1 MMEEALE
8 SAELIIKKWDP
19 NSQSYTKIISLFRH
33 SRKQAKEFIRC
44 VRDLRR
50 AMHFLVSQASKSD
63 KLVLAQNLMQIGM
76 STLEKEFF
84 QILSSNRDHLDPDSV
99 SVQSTISSNSEFEVY
114 MEYDEDD
121 DDELKKAGESISQVE
136 KASALVMSDLKV
148 IAETMI
154 CCGYGKECIKSYQ
167 LIRKSIVDEGL
178 HLLGIEKVKTSHFQK
193 MDWHVLEHMIKN
205 WVKAAKIGVTTLFRG
220 EKLLC
225 DHVFSASVTIGQ
237 SCFNQI
243 AKEAGLNLFMLPE
256 LVANK
261 EKKQHHHE
269 RIFKLMDLYAAISDL
284 WPDIEMIFSFDSLAS
299 VKTLVLSTLK
309 KLKDSIH
316 TCLKEFETMIH
327 KDSSKE
333 ISPEGGVHKLTRTT
347 MSFLS
352 LLSEYSRVHVLSEI
366 LTEHPLKTNTR
377 LLESYF
383 TAPILED
390 EHVNNHACSVHLA
403 WLILV
408 FLCKLDTKAESYND
422 VSLSY
427 IFLVNNMQFVADTVR
442 SSHLKNILG
451 DDWLTKHEAKLKSY
465 AEKYEKTAW
474 ANVLVSLPSK
484 TSAKLSPEEATTCFK
499 RFHAAFA
506 GAYLKQSSCVIVD
519 AKLRDELKVSIV
531 KKLVPEYREF
541 YEKYLAMLRQD
552 RNIEMLRNIY
562 ILAKLERIITAAR
575 LCTSQAELKDGTTRA
590 PIVWFLSC
598 QRATELKPSLENPDH
613 FETPAVIFNSRF
625 TRLQTV
631 HCVHNV
637 IEFLS
642 DDSPDMDVIGISGS
656 LGRFKSHV
664 SNIVFD
670 VFIATCQDPAQNMES
685 SQIDGSH

>member
-1 MMEEALE
+1 MAKMAKTVTFSSFSSLSNLSSLPSFTSLPASPLNKTFSQSMMEEALE
-8 SAELIIKKWDP
+8 SAESIITKWDL

-33 SRKQAKEFIRC
+33 SRKEAKEFIRC
-44 VRDLRR
+44 VRDLRK
-50 AMHFLVSQASKSD
+50 AMHFLVSQDSKSE

-84 QILSSNRDHLDPDSV
+84 QILSSNRDHLDPDSA

-121 DDELKKAGESISQVE
+121 DDVLKKAGESISQVE

-154 CCGYGKECIKSYQ
+154 ICGYGKECIKSYK

-178 HLLGIEKVKTSHFQK
+178 HLLGIEKLKTSQIHK
-193 MDWHVLEHMIKN
+193 MDWGVLEHMIKN
-205 WVKAAKIGVTTLFRG
+205 WIKAAKIGVTTLFRG

-225 DHVFSASVTIGQ
+225 DHVFSASLTIGQ

-243 AKEAGLNLFMLPE
+243 AKEAGLNLFLLPE
-256 LVANK
+256 LVAKK

-284 WPDIEMIFSFDSLAS
+284 WPDIEMIFNFDSLAA

-327 KDSSKE
+327 KDSLKE
-333 ISPEGGVHKLTRTT
+333 LTPEGGIHKLTRTT
-347 MSFLS
+347 MSFIS
-352 LLSEYSRVHVLSEI
+352 SLSEYSRVLSEI

-427 IFLVNNMQFVADTVR
+427 IFLVNNLHFVVDTVR
-442 SSHLKNILG
+442 SSNLKNLLG
-451 DDWLTKHEAKLKSY
+451 DDWLTKHEAKLKIY
-465 AEKYEKTAW
+465 AEKYETAAW
-474 ANVLVSLPSK
+474 TNVFVSLPGKNS
-484 TSAKLSPEEATTCFK
+484 TRLSPEEATTCFK

-519 AKLRDELKVSIV
+519 GKLREELKVSIAR
-531 KKLVPEYREF
+531 KLVPEYREF
-541 YEKYLAMLRQD
+541 YEKHLRMLRKD
-552 RNIEMLRNIY
+552 RNIEMLV
-562 ILAKLERIITAAR
+562 
-575 LCTSQAELKDGTTRA
+575 S
-590 PIVWFLSC
+590 F
-598 QRATELKPSLENPDH
+598 KPDNLENY
-613 FETPAVIFNSRF
+613 
-625 TRLQTV
+625 
-631 HCVHNV
+631 
-637 IEFLS
+637 LS
-642 DDSPDMDVIGISGS
+642 DLFHGTPILSGS
-656 LGRFKSHV
+656 SH
-664 SNIVFD
+664 F
-670 VFIATCQDPAQNMES
+670 AS
-685 SQIDGSH
+685 SSLSSSSCFSIGCVKN

>member
-1 MMEEALE
+1 MAKSVTFSTSSSASNLSSPSFASLPASPLNQPFSQSMVEEALE
-8 SAELIIKKWDP
+8 SAESIIKKWDP
-19 NSQSYTKIISLFRH
+19 NAQSYTKIISLFRH

-44 VRDLRR
+44 VRDLRS
-50 AMHFLVSQASKSD
+50 AMHFLVSQDSKSD

-84 QILSSNRDHLDPDSV
+84 QILSSNRDHLDPDSA
-99 SVQSTISSNSEFEVY
+99 SGQSTISSNSEFEVY
-114 MEYDEDD
+114 MDYDDDD

-154 CCGYGKECIKSYQ
+154 SCGYGKECIKSYK

-178 HLLGIEKVKTSHFQK
+178 HLLGIEKVKTSHFHK
-193 MDWHVLEHMIKN
+193 MDRGVLEHMIKN
-205 WVKAAKIGVTTLFRG
+205 WIKAAKIGVTTLFRG

-243 AKEAGLNLFMLPE
+243 AKEAGLNVTSRWETFTLGREGTTLASGDRKYSENLRSTIEEHRSCHFRSSMIGGVTLNLFMLPE

-269 RIFKLMDLYAAISDL
+269 RIFKMMDLYAAISDL
-284 WPDIEMIFSFDSLAS
+284 WPDIEMVFSFDSLAS

-333 ISPEGGVHKLTRTT
+333 LSPEGGVHKLTRTT

-366 LTEHPLKTNTR
+366 LIEHPLKTNTR

-390 EHVNNHACSVHLA
+390 KHVNNHACSVHLA

-408 FLCKLDTKAESYND
+408 FLCKLDTKAESHSD
-422 VSLSY
+422 VSLSC

-442 SSHLKNILG
+442 FSHLKNLLG

-474 ANVLVSLPSK
+474 ANVLVCLPAK

-499 RFHAAFA
+499 RFHTAFA
-506 GAYLKQSSCVIVD
+506 GAYLKQSSCGIVD

-541 YEKYLAMLRQD
+541 YEKYLPMLRQD
-552 RNIEMLRNIY
+552 RNIEMLV
-562 ILAKLERIITAAR
+562 
-575 LCTSQAELKDGTTRA
+575 S
-590 PIVWFLSC
+590 F
-598 QRATELKPSLENPDH
+598 KPDNLENY
-613 FETPAVIFNSRF
+613 
-625 TRLQTV
+625 
-631 HCVHNV
+631 
-637 IEFLS
+637 LS
-642 DDSPDMDVIGISGS
+642 DLFHGTPMLSGS
-656 LGRFKSHV
+656 SH
-664 SNIVFD
+664 STS
-670 VFIATCQDPAQNMES
+670 ASLS
-685 SQIDGSH
+685 SPSCFSIRCVKH

>member
-1 MMEEALE
+1 MVKMAKSVTFSTSSSTSNLSSHPSFTSLASFNSLPASPLSQPFSQSMMEEALE

-44 VRDLRR
+44 VRDLRK
-50 AMHFLVSQASKSD
+50 AMHFLVSQDSKSD
-63 KLVLAQNLMQIGM
+63 KLVLAQSLMQIGM

-84 QILSSNRDHLDPDSV
+84 QILSSNRDHLDPDST

-114 MEYDEDD
+114 MENDD
-121 DDELKKAGESISQVE
+121 DEYDELKKAGESISQVE

-154 CCGYGKECIKSYQ
+154 SCGY
-167 LIRKSIVDEGL
+167 EGQDL
-178 HLLGIEKVKTSHFQK
+178 SVSKNGLG
-193 MDWHVLEHMIKN
+193 VLEHMIKN
-205 WVKAAKIGVTTLFRG
+205 WVKAAKIGVTTLFKG

-243 AKEAGLNLFMLPE
+243 AKEAGLNLFRLPE
-256 LVANK
+256 LVAHK

-269 RIFKLMDLYAAISDL
+269 RIFKLLDLYAAISDL

-309 KLKDSIH
+309 KLKESIH

-347 MSFLS
+347 MSFISSLS
-352 LLSEYSRVHVLSEI
+352 VYSRVLSVYSRVLSEI
-366 LTEHPLKTNTR
+366 LTEHPLKRNSR

-390 EHVNNHACSVHLA
+390 EHVNNQACSVHIA

-427 IFLVNNMQFVADTVR
+427 IFLVNNLQFVIDTVC
-442 SSHLKNILG
+442 SSQLKNLIG
-451 DDWLTKHEAKLKSY
+451 DDWLTKHKAKLKSY
-465 AEKYEKTAW
+465 AEKYEKAAW
-474 ANVLVSLPSK
+474 TNVFVSLPAK

-506 GAYLKQSSCVIVD
+506 GAYLKQSSCIIVD
-519 AKLRDELKVSIV
+519 AKLRDDLKVSIAR
-531 KKLVPEYREF
+531 KLVPEYREF
-541 YEKYLAMLRQD
+541 YEKYLPMLRQD
-552 RNIEMLRNIY
+552 RNIEMLV
-562 ILAKLERIITAAR
+562 
-575 LCTSQAELKDGTTRA
+575 C
-590 PIVWFLSC
+590 F
-598 QRATELKPSLENPDH
+598 KPDNLENY
-613 FETPAVIFNSRF
+613 
-625 TRLQTV
+625 
-631 HCVHNV
+631 
-637 IEFLS
+637 LS
-642 DDSPDMDVIGISGS
+642 DLFHGTPMLSGS
-656 LGRFKSHV
+656 SH
-664 SNIVFD
+664 S
-670 VFIATCQDPAQNMES
+670 AASASLS
-685 SQIDGSH
+685 SPSCFSIRCVKH

>member
-1 MMEEALE
+1 MEEALE

-19 NSQSYTKIISLFRH
+19 NSQSYTKIISVQTQQKTSQRIH
-33 SRKQAKEFIRC
+33 Q
-44 VRDLRR
+44 
-50 AMHFLVSQASKSD
+50 MHSKSD
-63 KLVLAQNLMQIGM
+63 KLVLAQSLMQIGM

-84 QILSSNRDHLDPDSV
+84 QILSSNRDHLDPDST

-114 MEYDEDD
+114 MENDD
-121 DDELKKAGESISQVE
+121 DEYDELKKAGESISQVE

-154 CCGYGKECIKSYQ
+154 SCGYGKECIKSYK

-178 HLLGIEKVKTSHFQK
+178 HLLGIEKVKTSQFQK
-193 MDWHVLEHMIKN
+193 MDWGVLEHMIKN
-205 WVKAAKIGVTTLFRG
+205 WVKAAKIGVTTLFKG

-243 AKEAGLNLFMLPE
+243 AKEAGLNLFRLPE
-256 LVANK
+256 LVAHK

-269 RIFKLMDLYAAISDL
+269 RIFKLLDLYAAISDL

-309 KLKDSIH
+309 KLKESIH

-333 ISPEGGVHKLTRTT
+333 ISLKEGSQADSDNDEFHIIV
-347 MSFLS
+347 
-352 LLSEYSRVHVLSEI
+352 VQ
-366 LTEHPLKTNTR
+366 
-377 LLESYF
+377 SYF

-390 EHVNNHACSVHLA
+390 EHVNNQACSVHIA

-427 IFLVNNMQFVADTVR
+427 IFLVNNLQFVIDTVC
-442 SSHLKNILG
+442 SSQLKNLIG
-451 DDWLTKHEAKLKSY
+451 DDWLTKHKAKLKSY
-465 AEKYEKTAW
+465 AEKYEKAAW
-474 ANVLVSLPSK
+474 TNVFVSLPAK

-506 GAYLKQSSCVIVD
+506 GAYLKQSSCIIVD
-519 AKLRDELKVSIV
+519 AKLRDDLKVSIAR
-531 KKLVPEYREF
+531 KLVPEYREF
-541 YEKYLAMLRQD
+541 YEKYLPMLRQD
-552 RNIEMLRNIY
+552 RNIEMLV
-562 ILAKLERIITAAR
+562 
-575 LCTSQAELKDGTTRA
+575 C
-590 PIVWFLSC
+590 F
-598 QRATELKPSLENPDH
+598 KPDNLENY
-613 FETPAVIFNSRF
+613 
-625 TRLQTV
+625 
-631 HCVHNV
+631 
-637 IEFLS
+637 LS
-642 DDSPDMDVIGISGS
+642 DLFHGTPMLSGS
-656 LGRFKSHV
+656 SH
-664 SNIVFD
+664 S
-670 VFIATCQDPAQNMES
+670 AASASLS
-685 SQIDGSH
+685 SPSCFSIRCVKH

>member
-1 MMEEALE
+1 MVKMAKSVTFSTSSSASNLSSPSFASLPASPLNQPFSQSMMEEALE
-8 SAELIIKKWDP
+8 SAESIIKKWDP
-19 NSQSYTKIISLFRH
+19 NAQSYTKIISLFRH

-50 AMHFLVSQASKSD
+50 AMHFLVSQDFKSD
-63 KLVLAQNLMQIGM
+63 KLVLAQSLMQIGM

-84 QILSSNRDHLDPDSV
+84 QILSSNRDHLDPDSA
-99 SVQSTISSNSEFEVY
+99 SGQSTISSNSEFEVY
-114 MEYDEDD
+114 MEHDDDE

-136 KASALVMSDLKV
+136 KASALV

-154 CCGYGKECIKSYQ
+154 SCGYGKECIKSYK

-178 HLLGIEKVKTSHFQK
+178 HLLGIEKVKTSHFHK
-193 MDWHVLEHMIKN
+193 MDWGVLEHMIKN
-205 WVKAAKIGVTTLFRG
+205 WIKAAKIGVTTLFKG

-225 DHVFSASVTIGQ
+225 DHVFSASLTIGQ

-256 LVANK
+256 LVAHK

-474 ANVLVSLPSK
+474 ANVLVSLPAK
-484 TSAKLSPEEATTCFK
+484 TGAKLSPEEATTCFK

-541 YEKYLAMLRQD
+541 YEKYLPMLRQD
-552 RNIEMLRNIY
+552 RNIEMLV
-562 ILAKLERIITAAR
+562 
-575 LCTSQAELKDGTTRA
+575 S
-590 PIVWFLSC
+590 F
-598 QRATELKPSLENPDH
+598 KPDNLENY
-613 FETPAVIFNSRF
+613 
-625 TRLQTV
+625 
-631 HCVHNV
+631 
-637 IEFLS
+637 LS
-642 DDSPDMDVIGISGS
+642 DLFHGTPMLSGS
-656 LGRFKSHV
+656 SH
-664 SNIVFD
+664 S
-670 VFIATCQDPAQNMES
+670 ASASLS
-685 SQIDGSH
+685 SPSCFSIRCVKH

>member
-1 MMEEALE
+1 MVKMAKSVTFSTSSSTSNLSSHPSFTSLASFNSLPASPLSQPFSQSMMEEALE

-44 VRDLRR
+44 VRDLRK
-50 AMHFLVSQASKSD
+50 AMHFLVSQDSKSD
-63 KLVLAQNLMQIGM
+63 KLVLAQSLMQIGM

-84 QILSSNRDHLDPDSV
+84 QILSSNRDHLDPDST

-114 MEYDEDD
+114 MENDD
-121 DDELKKAGESISQVE
+121 DEYDELKKAGESISQVE

-154 CCGYGKECIKSYQ
+154 SCGYGKECIKSYK

-178 HLLGIEKVKTSHFQK
+178 HLLGIEKVKTSQFQK
-193 MDWHVLEHMIKN
+193 MDWGVLEHMIKN
-205 WVKAAKIGVTTLFRG
+205 WVKAAKIGVTTLFKG

-243 AKEAGLNLFMLPE
+243 AKEAGLNLFRLPE
-256 LVANK
+256 LVAHK

-269 RIFKLMDLYAAISDL
+269 RIFKLLDLYAAISDL

-309 KLKDSIH
+309 KLKESIH

-347 MSFLS
+347 MSFISSLS
-352 LLSEYSRVHVLSEI
+352 VYSRVLSVYSRVLSEI
-366 LTEHPLKTNTR
+366 LTEHPLKRNSR

-390 EHVNNHACSVHLA
+390 EHVNNQACSVHIA

-427 IFLVNNMQFVADTVR
+427 IFLVNNLQFVIDTVC
-442 SSHLKNILG
+442 SSQLKNLIG
-451 DDWLTKHEAKLKSY
+451 DDWLTKHKAKLKSY
-465 AEKYEKTAW
+465 AEKYEKAAW
-474 ANVLVSLPSK
+474 TNVFVSLPAK

-506 GAYLKQSSCVIVD
+506 GAYLKQSSCIIVD
-519 AKLRDELKVSIV
+519 AKLRDDLKVSIAR
-531 KKLVPEYREF
+531 KLVPEYREF
-541 YEKYLAMLRQD
+541 YEKYLPMLRQD
-552 RNIEMLRNIY
+552 RNIEMLV
-562 ILAKLERIITAAR
+562 
-575 LCTSQAELKDGTTRA
+575 C
-590 PIVWFLSC
+590 F
-598 QRATELKPSLENPDH
+598 KPDNLENY
-613 FETPAVIFNSRF
+613 
-625 TRLQTV
+625 
-631 HCVHNV
+631 
-637 IEFLS
+637 LS
-642 DDSPDMDVIGISGS
+642 DLFHGTPMLSGS
-656 LGRFKSHV
+656 SH
-664 SNIVFD
+664 S
-670 VFIATCQDPAQNMES
+670 AASASLS
-685 SQIDGSH
+685 SPSCFSIRCVKH

>member
-1 MMEEALE
+1 MAKSVTFSTFSSPSNLSSHPSFTSLASFNSLPASPLNQPFSQSMMEEALE
-8 SAELIIKKWDP
+8 AAESIIKKWDP

-33 SRKQAKEFIRC
+33 NRKEAKEFIRC

-50 AMHFLVSQASKSD
+50 AMHFLVSQDSKSD

-76 STLEKEFF
+76 SMLEKEFF
-84 QILSSNRDHLDPDSV
+84 QILSSNRDHLDPESA
-99 SVQSTISSNSEFEVY
+99 SGQSTISSNSEFEVF
-114 MEYDEDD
+114 MEYDDD
-121 DDELKKAGESISQVE
+121 DDDEELKKAGESISQVE
-136 KASALVMSDLKV
+136 KASALVMSDLRV

-154 CCGYGKECIKSYQ
+154 SCGYGKECIKSYK

-178 HLLGIEKVKTSHFQK
+178 HLLGIEKVKTSQFHK
-193 MDWHVLEHMIKN
+193 MDWGVLEHMIKN
-205 WVKAAKIGVTTLFRG
+205 WIKAAKIGVTTLLRG

-243 AKEAGLNLFMLPE
+243 AKEAGVNLFMLPE

-284 WPDIEMIFSFDSLAS
+284 WPDIEMIFNFDSLAS

-316 TCLKEFETMIH
+316 TCLKEFETTIH

-333 ISPEGGVHKLTRTT
+333 LSPEGGVHKLTRTT
-347 MSFLS
+347 MSFVS
-352 LLSEYSRVHVLSEI
+352 SLSEYSRVLSEI

-408 FLCKLDTKAESYND
+408 FLCKLDTKSESYND
-422 VSLSY
+422 VCLSY
-427 IFLVNNMQFVADTVR
+427 IFLVNNLHFVVDTVR
-442 SSHLKNILG
+442 STHLKNLLG
-451 DDWLTKHEAKLKSY
+451 DDWLTKHEAKLRSY
-465 AEKYEKTAW
+465 AEKYEVAAW
-474 ANVLVSLPSK
+474 TNVLGSLPAK
-484 TSAKLSPEEATTCFK
+484 TSTKLSPGEATTCFK

-519 AKLRDELKVSIV
+519 AKLRDELKVSIA
-531 KKLVPEYREF
+531 KKLVPKYGEF
-541 YEKYLAMLRQD
+541 YQKYLPMLRQD
-552 RNIEMLRNIY
+552 RNIEMLV
-562 ILAKLERIITAAR
+562 
-575 LCTSQAELKDGTTRA
+575 S
-590 PIVWFLSC
+590 F
-598 QRATELKPSLENPDH
+598 KPDNLENY
-613 FETPAVIFNSRF
+613 
-625 TRLQTV
+625 
-631 HCVHNV
+631 
-637 IEFLS
+637 LS
-642 DDSPDMDVIGISGS
+642 DLFHGTPILSGS
-656 LGRFKSHV
+656 SH
-664 SNIVFD
+664 
-670 VFIATCQDPAQNMES
+670 PAS
-685 SQIDGSH
+685 SSLTSPSCFSIRCVKH

>member
-1 MMEEALE
+1 MFNDLYKDSQDIKSYVTPLNLSQSAMVKMAKSVTFSTSSSASNLSSHPSFTSLASFNSLPASPLNQHFSQSMMEEALE
-8 SAELIIKKWDP
+8 SAESIIKKWDP
-19 NSQSYTKIISLFRH
+19 NSQSYRKIISLFRH
-33 SRKQAKEFIRC
+33 SRKQAKEFIGC

-50 AMHFLVSQASKSD
+50 AMHFLVSQDSKSD

-76 STLEKEFF
+76 SMLEKEFF
-84 QILSSNRDHLDPDSV
+84 QILSSNRDHLDPDSA
-99 SVQSTISSNSEFEVY
+99 SGQSTISSNSEFEVY
-114 MEYDEDD
+114 MEYDEDDDDD

-154 CCGYGKECIKSYQ
+154 SCGYGKECIKSYK

-178 HLLGIEKVKTSHFQK
+178 HLLGIEKVKNSQFHK
-193 MDWHVLEHMIKN
+193 MDWGVLEVMIKN
-205 WVKAAKIGVTTLFRG
+205 WIKAANIGVTTLFKG

-225 DHVFSASVTIGQ
+225 DHVFSASLTIGQ

-256 LVANK
+256 LVAHK

-299 VKTLVLSTLK
+299 VKTRVLSTLK

-316 TCLKEFETMIH
+316 TCLKEFETTIH

-333 ISPEGGVHKLTRTT
+333 LSPEGGVYKLTRTT
-347 MSFLS
+347 MSFIS
-352 LLSEYSRVHVLSEI
+352 SLSEYSRVLSEI

-427 IFLVNNMQFVADTVR
+427 IFLVNNLQFVVDTVR
-442 SSHLKNILG
+442 SSQLKNLLG
-451 DDWLTKHEAKLKSY
+451 DDWVTKHEVKLKSY
-465 AEKYEKTAW
+465 AEKYEKAAW
-474 ANVLVSLPSK
+474 TNVLVSLPGKKS
-484 TSAKLSPEEATTCFK
+484 TKLSPEEATTCFK
-499 RFHAAFA
+499 RFHSAFA
-506 GAYLKQSSCVIVD
+506 GAYLKQSSCVIAD
-519 AKLRDELKVSIV
+519 AKLRDELKVSIAR
-531 KKLVPEYREF
+531 KLVPEYRVF
-541 YEKYLAMLRQD
+541 YEKYLPMLRQD
-552 RNIEMLRNIY
+552 RNIEMLV
-562 ILAKLERIITAAR
+562 
-575 LCTSQAELKDGTTRA
+575 C
-590 PIVWFLSC
+590 F
-598 QRATELKPSLENPDH
+598 KPDNLENYLSGLFH
-613 FETPAVIFNSRF
+613 GTPM
-625 TRLQTV
+625 L
-631 HCVHNV
+631 
-637 IEFLS
+637 
-642 DDSPDMDVIGISGS
+642 SGS
-656 LGRFKSHV
+656 SH
-664 SNIVFD
+664 S
-670 VFIATCQDPAQNMES
+670 AASASLS
-685 SQIDGSH
+685 SPSCFSIRCVKH

>member
-1 MMEEALE
+1 YKDSQKSYKLISESIKPLTMVKMAKSVTFSTSSSASNLSSPSFASLPASPLNQPFSQSMMEEALE
-8 SAELIIKKWDP
+8 SAESIIKKWDP
-19 NSQSYTKIISLFRH
+19 KAQSYTKIISLFRH

-50 AMHFLVSQASKSD
+50 AMHFLVSQDSKSD
-63 KLVLAQNLMQIGM
+63 KLVLAQSLMQIGM

-84 QILSSNRDHLDPDSV
+84 QILSSNRDHLDPDSA
-99 SVQSTISSNSEFEVY
+99 SGQSTISSNSEFEVY
-114 MEYDEDD
+114 MEYDEDEDD

-136 KASALVMSDLKV
+136 KASAMVMSDLKV

-154 CCGYGKECIKSYQ
+154 SCGYGKECIKSYK

-178 HLLGIEKVKTSHFQK
+178 HLLGIEKVKTSHFHK
-193 MDWHVLEHMIKN
+193 MDWGVLEHMIKN
-205 WVKAAKIGVTTLFRG
+205 WIKAAKIGVTTLFKG

-225 DHVFSASVTIGQ
+225 DHVFSASLTIGQ

-256 LVANK
+256 LVAYK

-442 SSHLKNILG
+442 SSHLKNLLG

-474 ANVLVSLPSK
+474 ANVLVSLPAK
-484 TSAKLSPEEATTCFK
+484 TSAKLSPVEATTCFK

-541 YEKYLAMLRQD
+541 YVKYLPMLRQD
-552 RNIEMLRNIY
+552 RNIEMLV
-562 ILAKLERIITAAR
+562 
-575 LCTSQAELKDGTTRA
+575 S
-590 PIVWFLSC
+590 F
-598 QRATELKPSLENPDH
+598 KPDNLENY
-613 FETPAVIFNSRF
+613 
-625 TRLQTV
+625 
-631 HCVHNV
+631 
-637 IEFLS
+637 LS
-642 DDSPDMDVIGISGS
+642 DLFHGTPMLSGS
-656 LGRFKSHV
+656 SH
-664 SNIVFD
+664 S
-670 VFIATCQDPAQNMES
+670 ASASLS
-685 SQIDGSH
+685 SPSCFSIRCVKH

>member
-1 MMEEALE
+1 MVKMAKSVTFSTSSSASNLSSPSFASLPASPLNQPFSQSMMEEALE
-8 SAELIIKKWDP
+8 SAESIIKKWDP
-19 NSQSYTKIISLFRH
+19 KAQSYTKIISLFRH

-50 AMHFLVSQASKSD
+50 AMHFLVSQDSKSD
-63 KLVLAQNLMQIGM
+63 KLVLAQSLMQIGM

-84 QILSSNRDHLDPDSV
+84 QILSSNRDHLDPDSA
-99 SVQSTISSNSEFEVY
+99 SGQSTISSNSEFEVY
-114 MEYDEDD
+114 MEYDEDEDD

-136 KASALVMSDLKV
+136 KASAMVMSDLKV

-154 CCGYGKECIKSYQ
+154 SCGYGKECIKSYK

-178 HLLGIEKVKTSHFQK
+178 HLLGIEKVKTSHFHK
-193 MDWHVLEHMIKN
+193 MDWGVLEHMIKN
-205 WVKAAKIGVTTLFRG
+205 WIKAAKIGVTTLFKG

-225 DHVFSASVTIGQ
+225 DHVFSASLTIGQ

-256 LVANK
+256 LVAYK

-316 TCLKEFETMIH
+316 TCLKEFEKMIH

-333 ISPEGGVHKLTRTT
+333 LSPEGGVHKLTRTT

-442 SSHLKNILG
+442 SSHLKNLLG

-474 ANVLVSLPSK
+474 ANVLVSLPAK
-484 TSAKLSPEEATTCFK
+484 TSAKLSPVEATTCFK

-541 YEKYLAMLRQD
+541 YVKYLPMLRQD
-552 RNIEMLRNIY
+552 RNIEMLV
-562 ILAKLERIITAAR
+562 
-575 LCTSQAELKDGTTRA
+575 S
-590 PIVWFLSC
+590 F
-598 QRATELKPSLENPDH
+598 KPDNLENY
-613 FETPAVIFNSRF
+613 
-625 TRLQTV
+625 
-631 HCVHNV
+631 
-637 IEFLS
+637 LS
-642 DDSPDMDVIGISGS
+642 DLFHGTPMLSGS
-656 LGRFKSHV
+656 SH
-664 SNIVFD
+664 S
-670 VFIATCQDPAQNMES
+670 ASASLS
-685 SQIDGSH
+685 SPSCFSIRCVKH